1 MSDSST
7 DKYKYKRFTSM
18 TSIIEEKEK
27 ACKLSIGIDDEFVI
41 IQSMKIKIQKSDL
54 ELDVAKE
61 YSSLIS
67 IHELSTQL
75 LSKNRKDIIERKVS
89 HGV

>member
-1 MSDSST
+1 MIQRKEEQKEYTFHVHYHQKGIAFLSIFISMSDSST

-41 IQSMKIKIQKSDL
+41 I
-54 ELDVAKE
+54 
-61 YSSLIS
+61 
-67 IHELSTQL
+67 
-75 LSKNRKDIIERKVS
+75 
-89 HGV
+89 